1 MIEKNVA
8 PLSAIFLNAF
18 DLRRQ
23 EHAKGDAGGASMTN
37 IDQIEDL
44 VNGVALR
51 MIYKLNDA
59 AFRPIFIQLMEW
71 ASTGLP
77 KKDAAGR
84 RLRQLSVFSFL
95 LSFFD
100 ALKSIVTGYASYML
114 DVAVGVLDATAG
126 PEDPASFPSPEARE
140 LWRKV
145 LQTLTKCFEH
155 DQDDFWQAPAHFD
168 AIAPALTRQ
177 FSLLETSPASSSSSS
192 SSTPASTAE
201 LVEQDLVPAIAG
213 LAQAADSAEHQKSV
227 NGALLRRLRSGSA
240 GARLA
245 VVRCEQ
251 ALTARL
257 GEEWLAMLPEM
268 LPYISELQEDDDEAV
283 ERETHRWIVGIEAV
297 LGESLDAM
305 LQ

>member
-1 MIEKNVA
+1 MIEKNVTS
-8 PLSAIFLNAF
+8 LSAIFLNAF
-18 DLRRQ
+18 DLRRE
-23 EHAKGDAGGASMTN
+23 EHAKGNVDGESMKN
-37 IDQIEDL
+37 IDRIEEL

-59 AFRPIFIQLMEW
+59 AFRPVFIRLMEW

-84 RLRQLSVFSFL
+84 RLRQLSVFGFL

-114 DVAVGVLDATAG
+114 DVAVGVLNNTAG
-126 PEDPASFPSPEARE
+126 LRGLFPSPEEKE

-145 LQTLTKCFEH
+145 LQTLAKCFEH

-168 AIAPALTRQ
+168 AVAPSLTSQ
-177 FSLLETSPASSSSSS
+177 FSLLEATSQAPTATATTT
-192 SSTPASTAE
+192 STLE
-201 LVEQDLVPAIAG
+201 LIEQDLVPAIVE
-213 LAQAADSAEHQKSV
+213 LAHAADSADHQKSL
-227 NGALLRRLRSGSA
+227 NGALLRQLRSGHA

-245 VVRCEQ
+245 AVRCEQ

-283 ERETHRWIVGIEAV
+283 ERETHRWIVGIEGV
-297 LGESLDAM
+297 LGESLDSM

>member
-1 MIEKNVA
+1 MIEKNVTS
-8 PLSAIFLNAF
+8 LSAIFLNAF

-23 EHAKGDAGGASMTN
+23 EHAKGDVDDESSKN
-37 IDQIEDL
+37 INRVEEL

-59 AFRPIFIQLMEW
+59 AFRPIFIRLMEW

-84 RLRQLSVFSFL
+84 RLRQLSVFGFL

-114 DVAVGVLDATAG
+114 DVAVGVLNSTAG
-126 PEDPASFPSPEARE
+126 LKGPFPSPEEKE

-145 LQTLTKCFEH
+145 LQTLAKCFEH

-168 AIAPALTRQ
+168 AVAPALTSQ
-177 FSLLETSPASSSSSS
+177 FSLLETTSSG
-192 SSTPASTAE
+192 SSTTQAATATATLE
-201 LVEQDLVPAIAG
+201 LIEQDLVPAIVE
-213 LAQAADSAEHQKSV
+213 LAHAADSADHQKSL
-227 NGALLRRLRSGSA
+227 NGALLRQLRSGHA

-245 VVRCEQ
+245 AVRCEQ
-251 ALTARL
+251 ALTTRL

-283 ERETHRWIVGIEAV
+283 ERETHRWIVGIEGV